1 MGINRHEPF
10 KDLLSLQ
17 DRMNRLFEETLARG
31 AVKEGGEARFGQWSP
46 VVDIIET
53 DSEIIMKAE
62 LPGIDLDTIDLHIK
76 DNVLTLRGER
86 RFDNATRKEH
96 YYRIERSYGSFVRS
110 FTLPST
116 TDPGRVKAQLRDGVL
131 EVTIPKRDGS
141 RSEPITVEVT

>member
-1 MGINRHEPF
+1 MGANRYEPF

-31 AVKEGGEARFGQWSP
+31 TTKEEEAGSWQWSP

-53 DSEIIMKAE
+53 DSEIIMRAE
-62 LPGIDLDTIDLHIK
+62 LPGIDLDMIDLHIK

-96 YYRIERSYGSFVRS
+96 YHRIERSYGSFVRS

-116 TDPGRVKAQLRDGVL
+116 TEAERVKAQLRDGVL
-131 EVTIPKRDGS
+131 EVTIPKRDGG